1 MYIEELFII
10 LVFFFFIYIYR
21 NYKGENV
28 GKYVLN
34 QVQGMYDRFAPYSFK
49 VVREKTKELG
59 QEYTPRQYAIQ
70 VTLFASFAFFRRY
83 LPLSPSYSIR
93 A

>member
-10 LVFFFFIYIYR
+10 IVFVIAIYLYR

-34 QVQGMYDRFAPYSFK
+34 QLQGMYDKFAPYSFK
-49 VVREKTKELG
+49 VVREKTKQLG
-59 QEYTPRQYAIQ
+59 QEYTARQYAIQ
-70 VTLFASFAFFRRY
+70 ATLFASFAAVVTYLYFFNY
-83 LPLSPSYSIR
+83 
-93 A
+93 